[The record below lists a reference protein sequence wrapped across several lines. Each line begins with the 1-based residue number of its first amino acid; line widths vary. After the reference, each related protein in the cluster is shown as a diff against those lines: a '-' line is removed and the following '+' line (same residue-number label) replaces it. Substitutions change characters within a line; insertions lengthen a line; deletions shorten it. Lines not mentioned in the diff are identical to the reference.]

1 MSHLSEKEELK
12 EIVSAFERDYKLYKE
27 KNSKFNEQ
35 MTRQQYIDRL
45 LRMLGWDISNPE
57 NLSFNNREIV
67 AEEYSNRFDRPDYAI
82 RMNSSSIFYVEAKKV
97 SVDIEKEIEPA
108 MQVRRYG
115 WNSGHKISVLTNFEY
130 LSIYTTYHQPKED
143 DTVVSNRYK
152 LYHYKEFVDKFDE
165 IYDLL
170 SRESVVNGNFDNW
183 TNNIAPTNATKLAL
197 DQVFLEQLN
206 EWRLLVA
213 KDLIASSIAEFKDQA
228 ILNESIQS
236 FLNQLIFLRFI
247 EDNRFEDAEKLK
259 KTINKHV
266 DYRSYFKEL
275 DKKYNSG
282 IFETPDVILNIKES
296 TLKTI
301 IENLYYPN
309 ASYDFSV
316 IDLSILSRIYE
327 NFLQEEISIDSS
339 NNVKL
344 EKTKSAKIK
353 AVISTPDSVVKLMVQ
368 KVMKEKIA
376 GLSPEQIL
384 DLKIGDLAVGS
395 GIFLIE
401 VYNYIENYL
410 VDWYSNKNNVAPT
423 PYLVPFSI
431 KKEIVQN
438 VLRGFDINNQA
449 VQLTR
454 FSLLLRLLSY
464 EKQDRLKE
472 ITPLLPSLKETI
484 IYGNSLVDEKD
495 IDFTTITYEDAS
507 SIVPMQDEVFAG
519 LKFDLIIGN
528 PPYLQTKEIIEST
541 NSVEVEVYKSKYMSS
556 FKQYDKY
563 FLFIEK
569 TLKLMSE
576 EGSAILLV
584 PNKFFT
590 VGAAT
595 KLREYI
601 SQKMGLSFIID
612 FKTTQLF
619 QNVINYV
626 AVVEFGDFSNPK
638 FQYSVANSVD
648 MAFKITD
655 RLDYDIRKLEN
666 SHWFLT
672 QNEELRF
679 QYEYAMENF
688 PNIESEIIPVNG
700 IQTSA
705 NNIFLIDKKFIKE
718 ETEETISFEI
728 NKQKKIEYITIEKAL
743 LKDFYQTPPK
753 TQGKSYMPMKGNKY
767 VIFPYIAGKII
778 DYATMEKQ
786 YPNTLEYL
794 NNHKDELLPKTLG
807 GKRDVQYVSEWY
819 QYGRTQFL
827 KESNVDKILVGVMS
841 NQPNFNIDRNRML
854 FASGGTAGYIALLK
868 KGESPYSLEYIQ
880 AWLSH
885 PFTDM
890 IFQTI
895 GSSFEGDFYT
905 HGTGTY
911 KDIPLLPI
919 DFNNQYELGKY
930 KQIEDC
936 VREIESLN
944 NSTEQD
950 LTTREIKFKEK
961 QKFAFVDKINLI
973 FNELIQFKVE
983 SKSE

>member
-1 MSHLSEKEELK
+1 MNHLMEKEELK
-12 EIVSAFERDYKLYKE
+12 EIVTAFDRDYKLYKI

-35 MTRQQYIDRL
+35 MTRQQYIDRF
-45 LRMLGWDISNPE
+45 LRLIGWDISNPD
-57 NLSFNNREIV
+57 NLTFNNREIV

-82 RMNSSSIFYVEAKKV
+82 RMNSSSVFYVEAKKV

-108 MQVRRYG
+108 MQARRYG

-130 LSIYTTYHQPKED
+130 LAIYTTYHQPKEC
-143 DTVVSNRYK
+143 DTASCNRYK
-152 LYHYKEFVDKFDE
+152 LYHYKEFVEKFDE

-170 SRESVVNGNFDNW
+170 SRESVVNGKFDNW
-183 TNNIAPTNATKLAL
+183 TNNIAPVNATKLAL

-213 KDLIASSIAEFKDQA
+213 KDLITSSIIDFKDQA

-259 KTINKHV
+259 KTINKHI
-266 DYRSYFKEL
+266 DYQSYFKEL
-275 DKKYNSG
+275 DRKYNSG
-282 IFETPDVILNIKES
+282 IFETPDVILNVTEETLS
-296 TLKTI
+296 TI
-301 IENLYYPN
+301 VENLYFPN

-327 NFLQEEISIDSS
+327 NFLQEEIIVDSF

-353 AVISTPDSVVKLMVQ
+353 AVISTPDSVVKLMVR
-368 KVMKEKIA
+368 KVMKEKIDR
-376 GLSPEQIL
+376 LTPEQIL

-410 VDWYSNKNNVAPT
+410 VDWYSNKNSVAPT
-423 PYLVPFSI
+423 PYLVPFAI

-464 EKQDRLKE
+464 EKEDRIKE
-472 ITPLLPSLKETI
+472 VTPLLPSLKDTI
-484 IYGNSLVDEKD
+484 ICGNSLIDESD
-495 IDFTTITYEDAS
+495 IDFTNISYVEAMN
-507 SIVPMQDEVFAG
+507 IVPMLDKIFDRI
-519 LKFDLIIGN
+519 KFDLIIGN

-541 NSVEVEVYKSKYMSS
+541 TEMEIEVYKSKYLSAY
-556 FKQYDKY
+556 KQYDKY
-563 FLFIEK
+563 FLFIERALELLDK
-569 TLKLMSE
+569 DGL
-576 EGSAILLV
+576 AILLV

-595 KLREYI
+595 KLREKI
-601 SQKMGLSFIID
+601 SQKMGLSFVID
-612 FKTTQLF
+612 FKTAQLF

-626 AVVEFGDFSNPK
+626 AVVQFGDFSSPE
-638 FQYSVANSVD
+638 FQYSVANSVNT
-648 MAFKITD
+648 AFKITNG
-655 RLDYDIRKLEN
+655 LVYDIRELEN
-666 SHWFLT
+666 THWFLT
-672 QNEELRF
+672 QNEELRL
-679 QYEYAMENF
+679 QYEFAMKNF

-705 NNIFLIDKKFIKE
+705 NNIFLIEKKFIIE
-718 ETEETISFEI
+718 ENEETISFEV
-728 NKQKKIEYITIEKAL
+728 KKKKNIEYITIEKAL
-743 LKDFYQTPPK
+743 LKEFYQTPPK
-753 TQGKSYMPMKGNKY
+753 VQGKSYMPMKASKY
-767 VIFPYIAGKII
+767 VIFPYVDGKII
-778 DYATMEKQ
+778 NYATMEKQ

-794 NNHKDELLPKTLG
+794 INHKEELLPKTLG

-854 FASGGTAGYIALLK
+854 FASGGTAGFIALLK
-868 KGESPYSLEYIQ
+868 KEESPYSLEYIQ

-919 DFNNQYELGKY
+919 DFNIQYEFDRY
-930 KQIEDC
+930 EQIEDC
-936 VREIESLN
+936 VRKIESLN
-944 NSTEQD
+944 DSVELN
-950 LTTREIKFKEK
+950 LTTREIEFKEK
-961 QKFAFVDKINLI
+961 QKSAYVDKINNL

-983 SKSE
+983 NKSE

>member
-1 MSHLSEKEELK
+1 MNHLVEKEELK
-12 EIVSAFERDYKLYKE
+12 SIVIAFERDYKLYKT

-35 MTRQQYIDRL
+35 MTRQQYIDRF
-45 LRMLGWDISNPE
+45 LRLIGWDISNPE
-57 NLSFNNREIV
+57 NLAFNDREIV

-97 SVDIEKEIEPA
+97 SVDIEKEIEPS
-108 MQVRRYG
+108 MQARRYG
-115 WNSGHKISVLTNFEY
+115 WNSGHRISVLTNFEY
-130 LSIYTTYHQPKED
+130 LAIYTTYHQPKKH
-143 DTVVSNRYK
+143 DTVASNRYK
-152 LYHYKEFVDKFDE
+152 LYHYKEFVEKFDE
-165 IYDLL
+165 IYELL
-170 SRESVVNGNFDNW
+170 SRESVVNGKFDNW
-183 TNNIAPTNATKLAL
+183 TNNIAPVDVTKLAL

-213 KDLIASSIAEFKDQA
+213 KDLITSSNIDFKDQA
-228 ILNESIQS
+228 VLNESIQS

-259 KTINKHV
+259 RTINNHL

-282 IFETPDVILNIKES
+282 IFETPEVILNVREETLSVIVES
-296 TLKTI
+296 
-301 IENLYYPN
+301 LYFPN

-327 NFLQEEISIDSS
+327 NFLQEEIIVDSF

-353 AVISTPDSVVKLMVQ
+353 AVISTPDSVVKLMVR
-368 KVMKEKIA
+368 KVMKEKIN
-376 GLSPEQIL
+376 GLTPDQIL

-410 VDWYSNKNNVAPT
+410 VDWYSNTNSVAPT
-423 PYLVPFSI
+423 PYLVPFAI

-438 VLRGFDINNQA
+438 VLSGFDINNQA

-464 EKQDRLKE
+464 EKEDRIKE
-472 ITPLLPSLKETI
+472 VMPLLPSLEDTI
-484 IYGNSLVDEKD
+484 VCGNSLIDESD
-495 IDFTTITYEDAS
+495 IDFTTISYVEAAN
-507 SIVPMQDEVFAG
+507 IVPMLDKIFDSR
-519 LKFDLIIGN
+519 KFDLIVGN

-541 NSVEVEVYKSKYMSS
+541 TEMEIEVYKSKYLSAY
-556 FKQYDKY
+556 KQYDKY
-563 FLFIEK
+563 FLFIERALDLLD
-569 TLKLMSE
+569 TDGL
-576 EGSAILLV
+576 AILLV

-595 KLREYI
+595 KLREKI
-601 SQKMGLSFIID
+601 SRKMGLSFVID

-626 AVVEFGDFSNPK
+626 AIVQFGNFSSSK

-648 MAFKITD
+648 AAFKITNG
-655 RLDYDIRKLEN
+655 LVYDIRELEN

-672 QNEELRF
+672 QNEELRL
-679 QYEYAMENF
+679 QYEFAMKSF
-688 PNIESEIIPVNG
+688 PSIESEIIPVNG

-705 NNIFLIDKKFIKE
+705 NNVYLIEKKFIIE
-718 ETEETISFEI
+718 ENEETISFEI
-728 NKQKKIEYITIEKAL
+728 KKKKNIENVTIEKAL

-753 TQGKSYMPMKGNKY
+753 VQGKSYMPLKANKY
-767 VIFPYIAGKII
+767 VIFPYIDGKII
-778 DYATMEKQ
+778 DYATMEEH
-786 YPNTLEYL
+786 YPQAMEYL
-794 NNHKDELLPKTLG
+794 NSHKEELLPKTLG

-868 KGESPYSLEYIQ
+868 KEESPYSLEYIQ

-919 DFNNQYELGKY
+919 DFNNQYEFEKY
-930 KQIEDC
+930 E
-936 VREIESLN
+936 EIESFVKEIETLN
-944 NSTEQD
+944 RVVTSD
-950 LTTREIKFKEK
+950 LTTREVEFMEK
-961 QKFAFVDKINLI
+961 QKSAFIDKINKI

-983 SKSE
+983 NKSE

>member
-1 MSHLSEKEELK
+1 MNHLEEKIELK
-12 EIVSAFERDYKLYKE
+12 KIVETFEHDYKVYKVR
-27 KNSKFNEQ
+27 NSKFNEQ
-35 MTRQQYIDRL
+35 MTRQQYIDRFL
-45 LRMLGWDISNPE
+45 KLIGWDISNPN
-57 NLSFNNREIV
+57 NLTFNNREIV

-82 RMNSSSIFYVEAKKV
+82 RMNSSSIFYIEAKKV
-97 SVDIEKEIEPA
+97 NVDIEKEIEPA
-108 MQVRRYG
+108 MQARRYG

-130 LSIYTTYHQPKED
+130 LAIYTTYHQPKEH
-143 DTVVSNRYK
+143 DTVSSNRYK
-152 LYHYKEFVDKFDE
+152 IYNYKEYVEKFDE

-170 SRESVVNGNFDNW
+170 SRDSVVNGNFDNW
-183 TNNIAPTNATKLAL
+183 TNNIAPVNATKLAL

-206 EWRLLVA
+206 KWRLLVA
-213 KDLIASSIAEFKDQA
+213 KDLIKSSIVDFKDQT
-228 ILNESIQS
+228 ILNGSIQA

-247 EDNRFEDAEKLK
+247 EDNRFEDSEKLK
-259 KTINKHV
+259 KTISKHV
-266 DYRSYFKEL
+266 DYQSYFKEL

-282 IFETPDVILNIKES
+282 IFETPDVILNVTEETLS
-296 TLKTI
+296 TI
-301 IENLYYPN
+301 VENLYFPN

-327 NFLQEEISIDSS
+327 NFLQEEIIIDSS
-339 NNVKL
+339 DNVKL

-353 AVISTPDSVVKLMVQ
+353 AVISTPDAVVKLMVR
-368 KVMKEKIA
+368 KVMEEKLD
-376 GLSPEQIL
+376 GLTPDQIL
-384 DLKIGDLAVGS
+384 NLKIGDLAVGS

-410 VDWYSNKNNVAPT
+410 VDWYSNKNSVFPT
-423 PYLVPFSI
+423 PYVVPFAI
-431 KKEIVQN
+431 KKEIIQN

-449 VQLTR
+449 VQLTK

-464 EKQDRLKE
+464 EKKDRIKE
-472 ITPLLPSLKETI
+472 VTPLLPSLKDTI
-484 IYGNSLVDEKD
+484 ICGNSLIDEND
-495 IDFTTITYEDAS
+495 IDYTAISYVEATN
-507 SIVPMQDEVFAG
+507 IVPMLDKVFDCV
-519 LKFDLIIGN
+519 KFDLIIGN

-541 NSVEVEVYKSKYMSS
+541 TEMEIEIYKTKYLSS
-556 FKQYDKY
+556 YKQYDKY
-563 FLFIEK
+563 FLFIERALDLLDK
-569 TLKLMSE
+569 D
-576 EGSAILLV
+576 GSAILLV

-595 KLREYI
+595 KLREKI
-601 SQKMGLSFIID
+601 SKKMGLSFIID

-619 QNVINYV
+619 KNVINYV
-626 AVVEFGDFSNPK
+626 AVVQFGDFSSPK

-648 MAFKITD
+648 TAFKITNG
-655 RLDYDIRKLEN
+655 LVYDIRKLEN

-672 QNEELRF
+672 QNEELRL
-679 QYEYAMENF
+679 QYEFAMNNF
-688 PNIESEIIPVNG
+688 PNIETEIIPVNG

-705 NNIFLIDKKFIKE
+705 NNIFLIEKKFIVE
-718 ETEETISFEI
+718 ETKETISFEI
-728 NKQKKIEYITIEKAL
+728 KKKKNIEYITIEKSL
-743 LKDFYQTPPK
+743 LREFYQTPSK
-753 TQGKSYMPMKGNKY
+753 IQGKSYMSMKASKY
-767 VIFPYIAGKII
+767 VIFPYIDGKII
-778 DYATMEKQ
+778 NHTTMKEQ

-794 NNHKDELLPKTLG
+794 INHKEELLPKTLG

-827 KESNVDKILVGVMS
+827 KESSVDKILVGVMS

-854 FASGGTAGYIALLK
+854 FASGGTAGFIALLK
-868 KGESPYSLEYIQ
+868 KEGSPYSLEYIQ

-919 DFNNQYELGKY
+919 DFNNQYELEKY
-930 KQIEDC
+930 NQIETC
-936 VREIESLN
+936 VGKIEFLNDSVEPDLTSREIE
-944 NSTEQD
+944 
-950 LTTREIKFKEK
+950 FKEK
-961 QKFAFVDKINLI
+961 QKSAYVNKINSL

-983 SKSE
+983 NKSE

>member
-1 MSHLSEKEELK
+1 MNHLMKKEELK
-12 EIVSAFERDYKLYKE
+12 KIVAAFERDYNLYKA

-35 MTRQQYIDRL
+35 MTRQQYIDKFLRL
-45 LRMLGWDISNPE
+45 LGWDISNPD
-57 NLSFNNREIV
+57 NLTFNDREVV
-67 AEEYSNRFDRPDYAI
+67 AEEYSNRFDRPDYSI

-97 SVDIEKEIEPA
+97 SVDIDKEIEPA

-115 WNSGHKISVLTNFEY
+115 WNSGHRISVLTNFEY
-130 LSIYTTYHQPKED
+130 LAIYTTYQQPKEK
-143 DTVVSNRYK
+143 DTVANNRYK
-152 LYHYKEFVDKFDE
+152 LYHYKDFVDKFDE

-170 SRESVVNGNFDNW
+170 SRESVVSGKFDYW
-183 TNNIAPTNATKLAL
+183 TNSIAPSNATKLAL

-213 KDLIASSIAEFKDQA
+213 KDLITSSVADFKDP
-228 ILNESIQS
+228 ITLNESVQI

-247 EDNRFEDAEKLK
+247 EDNRFEDTEKLK
-259 KTINKHV
+259 RTINKHI
-266 DYRSYFKEL
+266 DYQSYFKDL
-275 DKKYNSG
+275 DKRYNSG

-301 IENLYYPN
+301 VESLYFPN

-327 NFLQEEISIDSS
+327 NFLQEEIVFDTF

-353 AVISTPDSVVKLMVQ
+353 AVISTPDSLVKLMVQ
-368 KVMKEKIA
+368 KVMKKKID
-376 GLSPEQIL
+376 GLTPDEIL
-384 DLKIGDLAVGS
+384 RLKIGDLAVGS

-401 VYNYIENYL
+401 TYNYIENYL
-410 VDWYSNKNNVAPT
+410 VDWYSNKEKVAPT
-423 PYLVPFSI
+423 PYLVPFKI
-431 KKEIVQN
+431 KKKIIQN

-464 EKQDRLKE
+464 EKKDRIKE
-472 ITPLLPSLKETI
+472 ITPLLPSLKDTI
-484 IYGNSLVDEKD
+484 VCGNSLVNESD
-495 IDFTTITYEDAS
+495 IDYTTLSYEDATD
-507 SIVPMQDEVFAG
+507 IVPMSDTI
-519 LKFDLIIGN
+519 FDGINFDIIVGN
-528 PPYLQTKEIIEST
+528 PPYLQTKEILEST
-541 NSVEVEVYKSKYMSS
+541 SEIEIEIYKSKYYSAY
-556 FKQYDKY
+556 KQYDKY
-563 FLFIEK
+563 FLFIER
-569 TLKLMSE
+569 TLELLDE
-576 EGSAILLV
+576 NGIAILLV

-590 VGAAT
+590 VGAAN
-595 KLREYI
+595 KLRERIY
-601 SQKMGLSFIID
+601 QNQGLSSILD

-626 AVVEFGDFSNPK
+626 AVVQFGKFSSPK
-638 FQYSVANSVD
+638 FQYSVVKSVD
-648 MAFKITD
+648 DAFKSDNGLT
-655 RLDYDIRKLEN
+655 YDIRDLGN

-672 QNEELRF
+672 QNEELRS
-679 QYEYAMENF
+679 QYRFAMNNF
-688 PNIESEIIPVNG
+688 PNIESEITPVNG

-705 NNIFLIDKKFIKE
+705 NTVFLLDKKFIVKENE
-718 ETEETISFEI
+718 ETVTF
-728 NKQKKIEYITIEKAL
+728 KVTKKKDIEYVTIEKAL
-743 LKDFYQTPPK
+743 LKEFYQTPSK
-753 TQGKSYMPMKGNKY
+753 VQGKSYMQMKASKY
-767 VIFPYIAGKII
+767 VIFPYINGKII
-778 DYATMEKQ
+778 DYATMEAK
-786 YPNTLEYL
+786 YPNTLSYL
-794 NNHKDELLPKTLG
+794 IRHKKELLPKSLG

-854 FASGGTAGYIALLK
+854 FASGGTAGFIALLMK
-868 KGESPYSLEYIQ
+868 QGSPYSLEYIQ

-895 GSSFEGDFYT
+895 GSSFEGEFYT

-919 DFNNQYELGKY
+919 DFTNNFEFDRY
-930 KQIEDC
+930 KLIEDY
-936 VREIESLN
+936 VKKIESIN
-944 NSTEQD
+944 NSINLK
-950 LTTREIKFKEK
+950 LTTRELEFKEK
-961 QKFAFVDKINLI
+961 KKAAYIDKINTL

-983 SKSE
+983 NQSE